1 MTMPSW
7 VRSLLVAM
15 AAGGCAGLVVGG
27 LGARAA
33 MRLIAVLE
41 PAGLTGTRTLSGGV
55 VGQTT
60 WSGTAGVLSAGLVVG
75 VLGGLLYLA
84 VRGVLPCGDRA
95 RAAAFATFLVLVP
108 GAVFS
113 GDSEL
118 RLLSRPLLAMAVFLP
133 VFVLY
138 GVLVSRVVERYAPV
152 PERTRGAPARM
163 ARGVVLLTVGLA
175 VTLQLV
181 SLTRV
186 SAG

>member
-7 VRSLLVAM
+7 VRSVLVAV
-15 AAGGCAGLVVGG
+15 AVGGSGGLVVGG
-27 LGARAA
+27 LGARTA
-33 MRLIAVLE
+33 MRLIAVAE
-41 PAGLTGTRTLSGGV
+41 PAELTGARTLSGGV
-55 VGQTT
+55 IGELT
-60 WSGTAGVLSAGLVVG
+60 WSGTADVLMAGLVVG

-84 VRGVLPCGDRA
+84 VRGALPRRERA
-95 RAAAFATFLVLVP
+95 RAALFAAFLVLVP

-113 GDSEL
+113 RDSEFRML
-118 RLLSRPLLAMAVFLP
+118 ERPLLALAVFLP

-138 GVLVSRVVERYAPV
+138 GLLVALVVERYAPA
-152 PERTRGAPARM
+152 PERTHGAPAVM

-175 VTLQLV
+175 LTLQVV